1 MAAPLRCSAVP
12 WGARLCCSHV
22 TLSWPPGSQACV
34 RLLVPG
40 ALPTHLPW
48 CAWLPPPGSTETQ
61 RGPRSVGHS
70 QMRGFPGS
78 LWKEAEGLHACW
90 PARSRDPQPSCLPW
104 LPVACPPPC
113 TPRLGEPCPPVV
125 CLPWPVQLPVCP
137 AEGPWPRLRTS
148 ARDGSQ
154 LSSSH
159 LYAAGL
165 L

>member
-1 MAAPLRCSAVP
+1 MAAPLQCSAVP

-34 RLLVPG
+34 CLLVPG

-70 QMRGFPGS
+70 QMRGFLGLSGRKLRGCMRVGWPG
-78 LWKEAEGLHACW
+78 AETPSP
-90 PARSRDPQPSCLPW
+90 PAFLGFPW
-104 LPVACPPPC
+104 RVPHPC

-125 CLPWPVQLPVCP
+125 CLPWPVQLPMCP